1 MSDYRVSI
9 KSSARRSNGA
19 VGQFVHIH
27 GALTE
32 FPDRD
37 AADEW
42 AAQLTATGDRG
53 VWVRDANPGDA
64 SADGYLMGRVRFR
77 KD

>member
-19 VGQFVHIH
+19 VGQFVHIN
-27 GALTE
+27 GAQTV

-42 AAQLTATGDRG
+42 AAELAANGDRG

-64 SADGYLMGRVRFR
+64 SADGYLMGRVRLR
-77 KD
+77 EK